1 MNPITNITDPNNI
14 NAMEIPRNRD
24 AKAAEET
31 CEEEE
36 EEEEG
41 ITEDGP
47 KRAGN
52 GIGKGDEPRM

>member
-14 NAMEIPRNRD
+14 NAIEIPRNRD
-24 AKAAEET
+24 AKAAGET
-31 CEEEE
+31 CEE

-47 KRAGN
+47 KRVGN
-52 GIGKGDEPRM
+52 GIGKGDDPRM